1 MMISIII
8 CSRQKDINHIIREN
22 ISKTIGISFEII
34 IIDNS
39 DDNYSIFSA
48 YNEGV
53 KNAKYPILCFIHE
66 DIVFRTNN
74 WGKLLCKA
82 FEANSKIGMIG
93 VIGSNMIFDF
103 TWGWWTAPQI
113 GKIIQSNKTK
123 RITSKYRQC
132 LDEHPI
138 LLNAAICDGLFLAFP
153 KIIFDQI
160 SFDENTYKGFHG
172 YDMDISMQVLV
183 SGYEIKVIQNIL
195 IEHFSFGSINESFI
209 DACYLF
215 NNKWRRDLPIACSG
229 ISNEEIEEYRERYI
243 KDIFRFCPQKNILK
257 SKKWE
262 LFRWLTNIIHK

>member
-1 MMISIII
+1 MISIII
-8 CSRQKDINHIIREN
+8 CSTKSHLNYILDRN
-22 ISKTIGISFEII
+22 IQETIGVDYEVIF
-34 IIDNS
+34 IDNS
-39 DDNYSIFSA
+39 DNKYSIFSA

-53 KNAKYPILCFIHE
+53 KQSKYPYLCFIHE
-66 DIVFRTNN
+66 DIIFRSNN

-82 FEANSKIGMIG
+82 FETSSKIGMIG
-93 VIGSNMIFDF
+93 VIGAKMIFDY
-103 TWGWWTAPQI
+103 TWGWWTAPQV
-113 GKIIQSNKTK
+113 GKIIQSNKTT
-123 RITSKYRQC
+123 RITSKYTQC

-195 IEHFSFGSINESFI
+195 VEHFSLGSINESFI

-215 NNKWRRDLPIACSG
+215 NNKWSRDLPIACSG
-229 ISNEEIEEYRERYI
+229 ISSEKIEDYREHYI

-257 SKKWE
+257 SKRWK